1 MAKLYPSLSLIEKLK
16 VPPTSGELD
25 LIKFLN
31 TTLDDNYEVYY
42 QPYLN
47 GDNPDIVILREDA
60 GVLIIEVKDWNLDH
74 YSLDGKARWILKKD
88 GTKIK
93 SPFSQVRSYRNNMI
107 NLHIPDLLPKTVQYR
122 KYYAVV
128 NTTVFFSKTDV
139 EDIAE
144 ILQPVYNNF
153 NLKKAAKYNR
163 FWGQDDLNEESLN
176 LLLENIRLNKESLL
190 FTKNM
195 AEGLRRYLKP
205 PIHKVEEGIKLR
217 YTEEQKKL
225 IESENGKKVK
235 IKGVAG
241 SGKTMVLAKRAV
253 NAHLRT
259 KENVLILTYNLALKN
274 YVHDKINEVREE
286 FDWDN
291 FHINNYHQFFKQ
303 HANNHGIMIK
313 GFSSWDDPK
322 FFEHKKNRISKY
334 RSIFIDEIQD
344 YKTEWIELIINY
356 FLAEDGELVVF
367 GDEKQNIYK
376 RPLDADKHP
385 VIKGIP
391 GQWNRSLKTVQRF
404 SGDIT
409 KLAMEYQREILS
421 KKYELDELNFV
432 DQEFLSLDDNEIEH
446 YSLDVINTDDVC
458 ELIMNLMKKKDIH
471 PSDAAV
477 LGSNVDILKDIDY
490 VIRNKYKEKV
500 TTTFETKEVWDYLI
514 DKYEIKNPEELLC
527 ASDEVDWEKAMVDK
541 SVFENEIYSIR
552 RNKKFHFWMKTG
564 VVKLSTI
571 HSFKGWE
578 SPTLF
583 LVLDE
588 TDDFTSPELVYA
600 GLTRCRFRLIIIN
613 NQNNTLHNFFTKQ
626 IHLNN

>member
-1 MAKLYPSLSLIEKLK
+1 MALLYPSLSLIKKIK
-16 VPPTSGELD
+16 VPPTSGELA

-31 TTLDDNYEVYY
+31 TALDDNYEVYY
-42 QPYLN
+42 QPYIN
-47 GDNPDIVILREDA
+47 GDNPDIVILRENA
-60 GVLIIEVKDWNLDH
+60 GVLIIEVKDWNLDN
-74 YSLDGKARWILKKD
+74 YSLDGKARWMLKKD
-88 GTKIK
+88 ETKIK
-93 SPFSQVRSYRNNMI
+93 SPFNQVRTYRNNMI
-107 NLHIPDLLPKTVQYR
+107 NLYIPDLLPKAVQFR

-128 NTTVFFSKTDV
+128 NTAVFFSKTDTK
-139 EDIAE
+139 DIFE
-144 ILQPVYNNF
+144 ILEPFYSKPKF
-153 NLKKAAKYNR
+153 KKAAKYNR
-163 FWGQDDLNEESLN
+163 FWGQDDLNEEFLN
-176 LLLENIRLNKESLL
+176 EFLEKIRLDRESLL

-195 AEGLRRYLKP
+195 AVGLRRYLKP
-205 PIHKVEEGIKLR
+205 PIHKVEEGIELR

-303 HANNHGIMIK
+303 QANNHGIMIK
-313 GFSSWDDPK
+313 GFSSWNDPE

-334 RSIFIDEIQD
+334 RSIFIDEVQD
-344 YKTEWIELIINY
+344 YKTEWLELIINY

-409 KLAMEYQREILS
+409 KLAMEYQRDILS
-421 KKYELDELNFV
+421 KKYELDELNIV

-446 YSLDVINTDDVC
+446 YSLDVIDTDEVC
-458 ELIMNLMKKKDIH
+458 DLIMNLMKIKNIH

-477 LGSNVDILKDIDY
+477 LGSNVDVLRDIDY
-490 VIRNKYKEKV
+490 VIRNKYKENV
-500 TTTFETKEVWDYLI
+500 TTTFETKEVWEYLI
-514 DKYEIKNPEELLC
+514 DKYEIKNPEKLVG
-527 ASDEVDWEKAMVDK
+527 AIDDVIDDSSA
-541 SVFENEIYSIR
+541 FEYEIESIR
-552 RNKKFHFWMKTG
+552 RHKKFHFWMKTG
-564 VVKLSTI
+564 VMKLSTI

-588 TDDFTSPELVYA
+588 TDDFTSPELVYV
-600 GLTRCRFRLIIIN
+600 GLTRGRFRLIIIN
-613 NQNNTLHNFFTKQ
+613 NHNNALHNFFTKQ
-626 IHLNN
+626 IHLKN

>member
-1 MAKLYPSLSLIEKLK
+1 M
-16 VPPTSGELD
+16 
-25 LIKFLN
+25 
-31 TTLDDNYEVYY
+31 
-42 QPYLN
+42 
-47 GDNPDIVILREDA
+47 
-60 GVLIIEVKDWNLDH
+60 
-74 YSLDGKARWILKKD
+74 
-88 GTKIK
+88 
-93 SPFSQVRSYRNNMI
+93 
-107 NLHIPDLLPKTVQYR
+107 
-122 KYYAVV
+122 
-128 NTTVFFSKTDV
+128 
-139 EDIAE
+139 
-144 ILQPVYNNF
+144 
-153 NLKKAAKYNR
+153 
-163 FWGQDDLNEESLN
+163 
-176 LLLENIRLNKESLL
+176 
-190 FTKNM
+190 
-195 AEGLRRYLKP
+195 
-205 PIHKVEEGIKLR
+205 
-217 YTEEQKKL
+217 
-225 IESENGKKVK
+225 
-235 IKGVAG
+235 
-241 SGKTMVLAKRAV
+241 
-253 NAHLRT
+253 
-259 KENVLILTYNLALKN
+259 
-274 YVHDKINEVREE
+274 
-286 FDWDN
+286 
-291 FHINNYHQFFKQ
+291 
-303 HANNHGIMIK
+303 
-313 GFSSWDDPK
+313 
-322 FFEHKKNRISKY
+322 
-334 RSIFIDEIQD
+334 
-344 YKTEWIELIINY
+344 
-356 FLAEDGELVVF
+356 
-367 GDEKQNIYK
+367 
-376 RPLDADKHP
+376 
-385 VIKGIP
+385 
-391 GQWNRSLKTVQRF
+391 QRF

-564 VVKLSTI
+564 VMKLSTI